1 MHCIQ
6 NTVKITILL
15 YINSIPLCCKVS
27 YVLFY
32 CNTFHP
38 RGRRHVATSS
48 PICVWT
54 FQSTPPAK
62 AETAIIHNN
71 SYHFLLNSNKQV
83 IQHPLQIP
91 ENMPKSSQCHPHYTI
106 FLVRI
111 PLEIHVCFRFAPEHL
126 LPFQLLHIISENQW
140 FLHINSLTNTNM
152 VHLCIMFIP

>member
-1 MHCIQ
+1 MNGIS
-6 NTVKITILL
+6 KDA
-15 YINSIPLCCKVS
+15 
-27 YVLFY
+27 
-32 CNTFHP
+32 
-38 RGRRHVATSS
+38 VAK
-48 PICVWT
+48 

-126 LPFQLLHIISENQW
+126 LQFQLLHIISENQW

-152 VHLCIMFIP
+152 VHFCSMFIP

>member
-6 NTVKITILL
+6 NTVEITILL
-15 YINSIPLCCKVS
+15 YINFIPLCCKVS

-38 RGRRHVATSS
+38 RRRRHVATSS

-71 SYHFLLNSNKQV
+71 SYHFLSNSNKQV

-91 ENMPKSSQCHPHYTI
+91 ENMPKSSQYHPHYTI

-152 VHLCIMFIP
+152 VHFCSMFIP